1 MRLALIGLVLAHA
14 PAGEVP
20 IQQPDAAQ
28 AWALQW
34 SAPEA
39 CPGRDALLAG
49 IRTYLP
55 NLDDPPLEV
64 GRADLR
70 IDASVLAP
78 AAPGE
83 AWTLR
88 LRTSGREGE
97 SQRELEA
104 HDCDALADALALIAA
119 VALDPVLVARQTRE
133 ALAAANE
140 PVHDVPRTDEHDLA
154 QAREPERAEP
164 EPSLVLAPLER
175 IDAPRRRVG
184 FAASLRGGGGNGPTA
199 NAFGHIVGGFALL
212 GARFRWQLDAG
223 IALPRTLAID
233 DGRRGRVIGWSVGS
247 DACLVTRVKAVE
259 LPICLGFEGGLVH
272 ARGLAPTANTRAQ
285 RQPWLA
291 PRLRSGLRW
300 PVLPRLAL
308 LLDLELLVPLV
319 RAGFTIGEATLTSV
333 PAIAL
338 RGGAGV
344 ELRF

>member
-1 MRLALIGLVLAHA
+1 MRLALIGLVLAPA

-78 AAPGE
+78 AAHGE

-104 HDCDALADALALIAA
+104 PDCDALADAVALIAA

-133 ALAAANE
+133 ALAAAHA
-140 PVHDVPRTDEHDLA
+140 PAPDVPLA
-154 QAREPERAEP
+154 QAQVPEPEPARPES

-199 NAFGHIVGGFALL
+199 NAFGHVTGGFALL

-233 DGRRGRVIGWSVGS
+233 EGRRGRVIGWSVGS
-247 DACLVTRVKAVE
+247 DACLVTRVKVVE

-300 PVLPRLAL
+300 SLLPRLAL
-308 LLDLELLVPLV
+308 LLDLDLLVPLV
-319 RAGFTIGEATLTSV
+319 RAGFTIGDATLTSV
-333 PAIAL
+333 PALAL

>member
-1 MRLALIGLVLAHA
+1 MRLALIGLVLAQA
-14 PAGEVP
+14 PAGEVA

-34 SAPEA
+34 SAPAA
-39 CPGRDALLAG
+39 CPRRDALLAA

-83 AWTLR
+83 AWTVR

-97 SQRELEA
+97 SQREFEA
-104 HDCDALADALALIAA
+104 PDCEALADAVALIAA

-133 ALAAANE
+133 ALAAANAPE
-140 PVHDVPRTDEHDLA
+140 ADVPRPDDQDLA
-154 QAREPERAEP
+154 QAPESP
-164 EPSLVLAPLER
+164 EPAPTLVLGPLEPLD
-175 IDAPRRRVG
+175 DAPRRRVG
-184 FAASLRGGGGNGPTA
+184 FAASLRGGAGMGPTA
-199 NAFGHIVGGFALL
+199 NAFGHVAGGFALL

-223 IALPRTLAID
+223 IALPRSLVLD
-233 DGRRGRVIGWSVGS
+233 DGRRGRVIGWWIGS
-247 DACLVTRVKAVE
+247 DACLVTRVKVVE
-259 LPICLGFEGGLVH
+259 LPVCLGFEGGLVH

-291 PRLRSGLRW
+291 PRLRLGLRW
-300 PVLPRLAL
+300 SVLPRLAL

-319 RAGFTIGEATLTSV
+319 RAGFTIGDATLTSV
-333 PAIAL
+333 PALAL